1 MRALDLIR
9 NDRTGFTMIIK
20 IHDGRMA
27 EIIVKAE
34 VPDAMVLANLLLAH
48 GIAAAKIIKS
58 KPATGEP
65 AINIVHATQ
74 RN

>member
-1 MRALDLIR
+1 
-9 NDRTGFTMIIK
+9 
-20 IHDGRMA
+20 MA